1 MITLHSTN
9 CPKCKVLEMKLKQK
23 NIEYEL
29 NTDVSKLIEKGY
41 KTAPILQVNEE
52 YMDFNTANKWLNNQ

>member
-23 NIEYEL
+23 NIEYTL

-52 YMDFNTANKWLNNQ
+52 YMDFNTANKWINNQ